1 MHEENQRTPEAK
13 QVPRTARKGDD
24 VAMCDLT
31 VEVLVDDAVEFVFS
45 QLEKKDDE
53 CRTQAADAD
62 DYDRL
67 FKKWL
72 SETLCDLAGK
82 CEDMGYYRG
91 GGRQGIVPNS
101 EIEGDLRQLASWV
114 DSVLSGNS
122 PHVEEGSSIYTILQ
136 RWR

>member
-1 MHEENQRTPEAK
+1 
-13 QVPRTARKGDD
+13 
-24 VAMCDLT
+24 MCDLT

>member
-1 MHEENQRTPEAK
+1 
-13 QVPRTARKGDD
+13 
-24 VAMCDLT
+24 MCDLT
-31 VEVLVDDAVEFVFS
+31 VEVLVDDAVDFIYS

-82 CEDMGYYRG
+82 CEDLGYYRAG
-91 GGRQGIVPNS
+91 GTEGIEQP
-101 EIEGDLRQLASWV
+101 
-114 DSVLSGNS
+114 
-122 PHVEEGSSIYTILQ
+122 
-136 RWR
+136 

>member
-1 MHEENQRTPEAK
+1 
-13 QVPRTARKGDD
+13 
-24 VAMCDLT
+24 MCDLT
-31 VEVLVDDAVEFVFS
+31 VEVLVDDAVEFIFG

-91 GGRQGIVPNS
+91 GGKTNR
-101 EIEGDLRQLASWV
+101 EDELEGDLRQLASWV

-122 PHVEEGSSIYTILQ
+122 PHVEQGSSIYTILQ
-136 RWR
+136 RWK